1 MLQQDVGCAGDDEAL
16 GAVQIA
22 VAHALRLEVQT
33 GQIECRLTEAQGLG
47 LAAKEAYAHPGGLTR
62 GVVFG
67 AGVAFMIAH
76 TGEDPG
82 IGFDTRQL
90 ADTGVEG
97 IAVSANQVAG
107 DHGEVGVE
115 LKGRVDH
122 TGEFGFT
129 KKRAEVNVAQLED
142 AQAIEIVRQA
152 GQRDIDLAD
161 SKIGALDECTVAHR
175 GKGRR
180 HERAARGVEHAAAA
194 GVYVRMQ
201 ELTHAGEQLVNHQYA
216 GQRHEVGERAGAQYA
231 ADACG
236 DAQPRQQR

>member
-1 MLQQDVGCAGDDEAL
+1 
-16 GAVQIA
+16 
-22 VAHALRLEVQT
+22 
-33 GQIECRLTEAQGLG
+33 
-47 LAAKEAYAHPGGLTR
+47 
-62 GVVFG
+62 
-67 AGVAFMIAH
+67 MIAH

-90 ADTGVEG
+90 ADAGIQG
-97 IAVSANQVAG
+97 IAVAADQVAG
-107 DHGEVGVE
+107 DHGEVGVQ
-115 LKGRVDH
+115 LKGGIDH
-122 TGEFGFT
+122 TGEFGLT
-129 KKRAEVNVAQLED
+129 KKRAEVNVAELED

-201 ELTHAGEQLVNHQYA
+201 ELTHAGKQLVNHQYA
-216 GQRHEVGERAGAQYA
+216 GQRHEIGERTGAQYA

-236 DAQPRQQR
+236 DAQPCQQRGERECVTDRQEGGEHEECGAYPAARGGGQQEPADPPLRQGEDYDEDDIQLIVCHACSIFSR